1 MKRQWGSRRDTR
13 EREDRSPEMLAQVY
27 CYSPETSQESHLPS
41 NVPVD
46 SVFNDPST
54 DCVVRYCKLVKY
66 SVSAQL

>member
-1 MKRQWGSRRDTR
+1 
-13 EREDRSPEMLAQVY
+13 MLAQVY